1 MQNYIFF
8 TSVLSIAK
16 HIQANLFYDIDQMY
30 KSKTWQHE
38 VTGSYDTILFG
49 KSIFKY
55 TWKETGEIVL
65 IKDSFNNQIC
75 RLSIYTVNIDG
86 ESHSFAA
93 GEFSNG

>member
-1 MQNYIFF
+1 MESKGI
-8 TSVLSIAK
+8 VVMK
-16 HIQANLFYDIDQMY
+16 MY

-93 GEFSNG
+93 GEFSNCQWRFYLFRY